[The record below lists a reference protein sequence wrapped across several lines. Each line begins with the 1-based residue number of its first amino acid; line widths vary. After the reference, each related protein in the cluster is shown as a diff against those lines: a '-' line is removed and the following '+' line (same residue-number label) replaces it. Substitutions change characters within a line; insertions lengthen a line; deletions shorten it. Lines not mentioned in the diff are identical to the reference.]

1 MNKYINVDKLIAK
14 IKARQSELVEHIKT
28 DTSSEKAIDGSK
40 TVELQWVLD
49 IIDSLQQEQPSLPDN
64 LDEIDQWLFDSFGIL
79 PGACASTENL
89 RYTTARMVAE
99 ALWPKKDEKE

>member
-49 IIDSLQQEQPSLPDN
+49 IIDSFQQEMWKPNEEQMSAVESAYSVLKSHDTWGEDEHLSTLMSLIND
-64 LDEIDQWLFDSFGIL
+64 LKKLF
-79 PGACASTENL
+79 
-89 RYTTARMVAE
+89 
-99 ALWPKKDEKE
+99 

>member
-49 IIDSLQQEQPSLPDN
+49 IIDSFQQEMWKPNEEQLEAVQYVSQFDYGGHKAALTSLYEQ
-64 LDEIDQWLFDSFGIL
+64 L
-79 PGACASTENL
+79 
-89 RYTTARMVAE
+89 
-99 ALWPKKDEKE
+99 KKLM

>member
-28 DTSSEKAIDGSK
+28 DTLSEKAIDGSK

-49 IIDSLQQEQPSLPDN
+49 IIDSLQQEMWKPNEEQMKALKLAYEDAFECPEGCVPHIPLKSLLAD
-64 LDEIDQWLFDSFGIL
+64 LQKFL
-79 PGACASTENL
+79 
-89 RYTTARMVAE
+89 
-99 ALWPKKDEKE
+99 

>member
-28 DTSSEKAIDGSK
+28 NTSSEKAIDGSK

-49 IIDSLQQEQPSLPDN
+49 IIDSLQEEAPDK
-64 LDEIDQWLFDSFGIL
+64 ETIL
-79 PGACASTENL
+79 RICKLHKAWSIMAPWENVEDFV
-89 RYTTARMVAE
+89 RTNWNSENIV
-99 ALWPKKDEKE
+99 

>member
-14 IKARQSELVEHIKT
+14 IKARQSELVEYIKT

-49 IIDSLQQEQPSLPDN
+49 IIDSLQEEAPDKETILRICKLHKTWSIMAPWEN
-64 LDEIDQWLFDSFGIL
+64 VEDFVRTNWDS
-79 PGACASTENL
+79 ENI
-89 RYTTARMVAE
+89 V
-99 ALWPKKDEKE
+99 

>member
-14 IKARQSELVEHIKT
+14 IKARQSELVKHIKT

-49 IIDSLQQEQPSLPDN
+49 IIDSLQEKTPDKETILRICKLHKAWSIMAPWEN
-64 LDEIDQWLFDSFGIL
+64 VEDFVRTNWDS
-79 PGACASTENL
+79 ENI
-89 RYTTARMVAE
+89 V
-99 ALWPKKDEKE
+99 

>member
-49 IIDSLQQEQPSLPDN
+49 IIDSLQQEQSETD
-64 LDEIDQWLFDSFGIL
+64 
-79 PGACASTENL
+79 TEKMTVHVQYAVVL
-89 RYTTARMVAE
+89 
-99 ALWPKKDEKE
+99 

>member
-49 IIDSLQQEQPSLPDN
+49 IIDSLQEEAPDK
-64 LDEIDQWLFDSFGIL
+64 ETIL
-79 PGACASTENL
+79 RICKLHKAWSIMAPWENVEDFV
-89 RYTTARMVAE
+89 RTNWNSENIV
-99 ALWPKKDEKE
+99 